1 MHIEST
7 VEQSEERMSALVEN
21 GVAGS
26 GGTFEAGSV
35 AEVRLR
41 ELGNKMA
48 RLMEMVTGLQGGQ
61 EVVGAAPGLN
71 ETTDATT
78 DEAVPDA
85 PSVPLSVQTV
95 RGRRSS
101 SAADVA
107 VPLRPVHAMGIV
119 DSAGVSEEDTSA
131 GNGDGGVEAGEADR
145 QEEASASAQDK
156 VKIEKRIS
164 KVNFFIAFLPAILVV
179 VSSQLTSVKS

>member
-1 MHIEST
+1 MRAHESNMRSLFAGREESAMRQTEGLRVHIEST

-61 EVVGAAPGLN
+61 EVVGDWHRLH
-71 ETTDATT
+71 
-78 DEAVPDA
+78 
-85 PSVPLSVQTV
+85 
-95 RGRRSS
+95 RYSS
-101 SAADVA
+101 C
-107 VPLRPVHAMGIV
+107 
-119 DSAGVSEEDTSA
+119 T
-131 GNGDGGVEAGEADR
+131 
-145 QEEASASAQDK
+145 
-156 VKIEKRIS
+156 
-164 KVNFFIAFLPAILVV
+164 FW
-179 VSSQLTSVKS
+179 